1 MSEIYRIYVL
11 INVMSMLLICTP
23 KNPFPQSEYKLAR
36 KDIKLFPVFLFL
48 PLLRTVL
55 SICLNHNFHTLQ
67 Y

>member
-1 MSEIYRIYVL
+1 MSEIYRISVL

-36 KDIKLFPVFLFL
+36 KDIKRFPVFLFL

>member
-1 MSEIYRIYVL
+1 MSEIYRISVL
-11 INVMSMLLICTP
+11 INAISVLLVCTQ

-48 PLLRTVL
+48 PFLRTVL